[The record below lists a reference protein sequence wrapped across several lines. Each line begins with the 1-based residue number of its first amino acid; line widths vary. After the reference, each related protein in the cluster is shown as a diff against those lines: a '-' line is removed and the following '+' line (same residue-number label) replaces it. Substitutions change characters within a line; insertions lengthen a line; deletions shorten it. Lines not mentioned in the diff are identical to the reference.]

1 MALTPHDG
9 GNRLSWASQP
19 DLQLQCYAGKD
30 DIFKDNYGR
39 MWWNRPSPT
48 ITTKFF
54 SISNG
59 RFAHPDEDRAISIR
73 EGATLQSFPK
83 DYVFK
88 TNSIAGAA
96 RIIGNAVPCEYARRL
111 GETIISNS

>member
-1 MALTPHDG
+1 
-9 GNRLSWASQP
+9 
-19 DLQLQCYAGKD
+19 
-30 DIFKDNYGR
+30 
-39 MWWNRPSPT
+39 MWWDKPSPT

-73 EGATLQSFPK
+73 EGATLQTFPK
-83 DYVFK
+83 EYVFK

-96 RIIGNAVPCEYARRL
+96 RIIGNAVPCKYAKQL
-111 GETIISNS
+111 GQLIQSL